1 MKFLNYDAPERLVI
15 KVLELAIPDFILEV
29 IRKQEAAFYHGDEF
43 YLQMLCPLQRYEQ
56 GEVEERP
63 LTECSLEI
71 FTPISFDQCLNPTPI
86 QKFTRASY
94 RNIVSLLHTIP
105 VYLRKN
111 KRDDEEGDLLGAYY
125 PDTNNPYIE
134 LYMQDIWEAAK
145 ENDLHYKWLLTKV
158 LIHELAHAALDVDN
172 LENGKCI
179 DEKEEDSQENREL
192 MLQMREFGK
201 WREESM
207 ANAITLRII
216 RETDDTAFYA
226 YAKEFMLHQPDRYA
240 LGVLLENFEDL
251 DFDSVLEAK
260 YMGVPVNFA
269 EEWMAYVQGTPD
281 WEGLHQRNK
290 ELIGEWAK
298 NQKNNSK
305 EISNC

>member
-1 MKFLNYDAPERLVI
+1 MKILNYDAPEELVI
-15 KVLELAIPDFILEV
+15 KMLEQAITDFILEV
-29 IRKQEAAFYHGDEF
+29 IRKQEAAFYHSDEF
-43 YLQMLCPLQRYEQ
+43 CFQMLCPLKICKQ
-56 GEVEERP
+56 GERELVGE
-63 LTECSLEI
+63 TDTSYKEI
-71 FTPISFDQCLNPTPI
+71 IPISFDQSFPPTPI
-86 QKFTRASY
+86 RKFPRASY

-105 VYLRKN
+105 VYLREKN
-111 KRDDEEGDLLGAYY
+111 TRDDEGDLLGTYH
-125 PDTNNPYIE
+125 PDKSNPYIE
-134 LYMQDIWEAAK
+134 LYMQDIWDAAK
-145 ENDLHYKWLLTKV
+145 ANDLHYKWLLTKV
-158 LIHELAHAALDVDN
+158 LIHELAHAALDVYN
-172 LENGKCI
+172 LENGKYI
-179 DEKEEDSQENREL
+179 EEKVKYST
-192 MLQMREFGK
+192 EFGK

-216 RETDDTAFYA
+216 REFDDTAFYA
-226 YAKEFMLHQPDRYA
+226 YAKEFMLHQPNRYA

-290 ELIGEWAK
+290 ELIGESAK
-298 NQKNNSK
+298 NQQNNSK

>member
-29 IRKQEAAFYHGDEF
+29 IRKQEAAFYHGNEF
-43 YLQMLCPLQRYEQ
+43 YLQMLCPLQICKQ
-56 GEVEERP
+56 GERELVGE
-63 LTECSLEI
+63 TDTSYKEI
-71 FTPISFDQCLNPTPI
+71 IPISFDQSLRPTPI
-86 QKFTRASY
+86 RKFTRASY

-105 VYLRKN
+105 VYLRAEN
-111 KRDDEEGDLLGAYY
+111 KSREEGDLLGAYY
-125 PDTNNPYIE
+125 PDKNNPYIE
-134 LYMQDIWEAAK
+134 LYMQDIWDAAK
-145 ENDLHYKWLLTKV
+145 ANDLHYKWLLTKV
-158 LIHELAHAALDVDN
+158 LIHELAHAALDVYN
-172 LENGKCI
+172 LENGKYI
-179 DEKEEDSQENREL
+179 EEKVKYST
-192 MLQMREFGK
+192 EFGK

-216 RETDDTAFYA
+216 REFDDSAFYA

-260 YMGVPVNFA
+260 YMGVQPVNFA

>member
-1 MKFLNYDAPERLVI
+1 MMKILNYDAPAELVI
-15 KVLELAIPDFILEV
+15 KVLEQAIPDFILEV

-56 GEVEERP
+56 GKVEERRS
-63 LTECSLEI
+63 TEGSLEL
-71 FTPISFDQCLNPTPI
+71 FTPISFDPSLNPTPI
-86 QKFTRASY
+86 RKFTRASY

-105 VYLRKN
+105 VYLRAEN
-111 KRDDEEGDLLGAYY
+111 KSREEGDLLGAYY
-125 PDTNNPYIE
+125 PDKNNPYIE
-134 LYMQDIWEAAK
+134 LYMQDIWDAAK
-145 ENDLHYKWLLTKV
+145 ANDLHYKWLLTKV
-158 LIHELAHAALDVDN
+158 LIHELAHAALDVYN
-172 LENGKCI
+172 LENGEYI
-179 DEKEEDSQENREL
+179 EEKVKYST
-192 MLQMREFGK
+192 EFGK

-260 YMGVPVNFA
+260 YMGVQPVNFA

-290 ELIGEWAK
+290 ELIEEWAK

>member
-1 MKFLNYDAPERLVI
+1 MKILNYDAPEELVI
-15 KVLELAIPDFILEV
+15 KVLEQAIPDFILEV

-43 YLQMLCPLQRYEQ
+43 YLQMLCPLQCYEQ
-56 GEVEERP
+56 GEESEG
-63 LTECSLEI
+63 
-71 FTPISFDQCLNPTPI
+71 FTPISFDQCLRPTPI
-86 QKFTRASY
+86 RKFTRASY

-111 KRDDEEGDLLGAYY
+111 KRDDDEGGDLLGAYY

-158 LIHELAHAALDVDN
+158 LIHELAHAALDVYN
-172 LENGKCI
+172 LENGKYI
-179 DEKEEDSQENREL
+179 EEKVKYST
-192 MLQMREFGK
+192 EFGK

-216 RETDDTAFYA
+216 READDTAFYA

>member
-1 MKFLNYDAPERLVI
+1 MKILNYDAPEELVI
-15 KVLELAIPDFILEV
+15 KVLEQAIPDFILEV
-29 IRKQEAAFYHGDEF
+29 IRKQETAFYHGDEF

-56 GEVEERP
+56 GEKEKGPTSEE
-63 LTECSLEI
+63 
-71 FTPISFDQCLNPTPI
+71 FTPISFDQGLRPTPI
-86 QKFTRASY
+86 RKFTRASY

-111 KRDDEEGDLLGAYY
+111 KRDDDKGGDRLGAYY

-134 LYMQDIWEAAK
+134 LYMQDIWDAAK
-145 ENDLHYKWLLTKV
+145 ANDLHYKWLLTKV
-158 LIHELAHAALDVDN
+158 LIHELAHAALDVYN
-172 LENGKCI
+172 LENVNVKYI
-179 DEKEEDSQENREL
+179 KEKVEYSTK
-192 MLQMREFGK
+192 FGK

-216 RETDDTAFYA
+216 REFDDTAFYA
-226 YAKEFMLHQPDRYA
+226 YAKEFMLHQPDEYA

-260 YMGVPVNFA
+260 YMGVPEKFDEN
-269 EEWMAYVQGTPD
+269 WIAYVEKGTPD

>member
-1 MKFLNYDAPERLVI
+1 MKILNYDAPEELVI
-15 KVLELAIPDFILEV
+15 KVLEQAIPDFILEV
-29 IRKQEAAFYHGDEF
+29 IRKQETAFYHGDEF
-43 YLQMLCPLQRYEQ
+43 YLQMLCPLQHYEQ
-56 GEVEERP
+56 GEVEDRRSTER
-63 LTECSLEI
+63 SLGIVVIGDLEKS
-71 FTPISFDQCLNPTPI
+71 TPISFDQCLRPTPI

-105 VYLRKN
+105 VYLREKN
-111 KRDDEEGDLLGAYY
+111 RDDDGDLLGTYH
-125 PDTNNPYIE
+125 PDKNNPYIE
-134 LYMQDIWEAAK
+134 LYMQDIWDAAK
-145 ENDLHYKWLLTKV
+145 ANDLHYKWLLTKV
-158 LIHELAHAALDVDN
+158 LIHELAHAALDVYN
-172 LENGKCI
+172 LENGKYI
-179 DEKEEDSQENREL
+179 EEKVKSSTD
-192 MLQMREFGK
+192 FGK

-216 RETDDTAFYA
+216 READDTAFYA
-226 YAKEFMLHQPDRYA
+226 YAKEFMLQQSDGYA

-260 YMGVPVNFA
+260 YMGVPVKFA

-281 WEGLHQRNK
+281 WEDLHQRNK

-298 NQKNNSK
+298 DQKNNSK

>member
-29 IRKQEAAFYHGDEF
+29 IRKQETAFYHGDEF

-63 LTECSLEI
+63 LTECAVEI
-71 FTPISFDQCLNPTPI
+71 FTPISFDQCLSPTPI
-86 QKFTRASY
+86 RKFTRACY

-105 VYLRKN
+105 VYLREKN
-111 KRDDEEGDLLGAYY
+111 KRDADCDLLGTYH
-125 PDTNNPYIE
+125 PDKNNPYIE
-134 LYMQDIWEAAK
+134 LYMQDIWDAAK
-145 ENDLHYKWLLTKV
+145 ANDLHYKWLLTKV
-158 LIHELAHAALDVDN
+158 LIHELAHAALDVYN
-172 LENGKCI
+172 LENGKYI
-179 DEKEEDSQENREL
+179 EEKVKYST
-192 MLQMREFGK
+192 EFGK

-216 RETDDTAFYA
+216 REFDDTAFYA

>member
-1 MKFLNYDAPERLVI
+1 MKLLNYDAPEELVI
-15 KVLELAIPDFILEV
+15 KVLEQAIPDFILEV

-56 GEVEERP
+56 GEESEE
-63 LTECSLEI
+63 
-71 FTPISFDQCLNPTPI
+71 FTPISFDQGLRPTPI
-86 QKFTRASY
+86 RKFTRASY

-105 VYLRKN
+105 VYLRAEN
-111 KRDDEEGDLLGAYY
+111 KSREEGDLLGTYHPDTNN

-134 LYMQDIWEAAK
+134 LYLQDIWDAAK
-145 ENDLHYKWLLTKV
+145 ANDLHYKWLLTKV
-158 LIHELAHAALDVDN
+158 LIHELAHAALDVYN
-172 LENGKCI
+172 LENGEYI
-179 DEKEEDSQENREL
+179 EEKVKYST
-192 MLQMREFGK
+192 EFGK

-216 RETDDTAFYA
+216 REFDDSAFYA

-260 YMGVPVNFA
+260 YMGVSEDFA
-269 EEWMAYVQGTPD
+269 IEWYEYVQGTPD

-298 NQKNNSK
+298 KQKNNSK

>member
-1 MKFLNYDAPERLVI
+1 MKIRNYDAPAELVI
-15 KVLELAIPDFILEV
+15 KVLEQAIPDFILEV

-56 GEVEERP
+56 GEVEERRP
-63 LTECSLEI
+63 SERSLEI

-105 VYLRKN
+105 VYLREKN
-111 KRDDEEGDLLGAYY
+111 KRDDDCDRLGIYH
-125 PDTNNPYIE
+125 PDKNNPYIE
-134 LYMQDIWEAAK
+134 LYMQDIWDAAK
-145 ENDLHYKWLLTKV
+145 ANDLHYKWLLTKV
-158 LIHELAHAALDVDN
+158 LIHELAHAALDVYN
-172 LENGKCI
+172 LENGKYI
-179 DEKEEDSQENREL
+179 EEKVKYST
-192 MLQMREFGK
+192 EFGK

-216 RETDDTAFYA
+216 READDTAFYA
-226 YAKEFMLHQPDRYA
+226 YAKEFMLHQSDGYA

>member
-1 MKFLNYDAPERLVI
+1 MKILNYDAPEELVI
-15 KVLELAIPDFILEV
+15 KVLEQAIPDFILEV
-29 IRKQEAAFYHGDEF
+29 IRKQEAAFYHSDEF
-43 YLQMLCPLQRYEQ
+43 CIQMLCPLQICKQ
-56 GEVEERP
+56 GERELVGE
-63 LTECSLEI
+63 TDTSYKEI
-71 FTPISFDQCLNPTPI
+71 IPISFDQSFPPTPI
-86 QKFTRASY
+86 RKFPRASY

-105 VYLRKN
+105 VYLREKN
-111 KRDDEEGDLLGAYY
+111 KRDDDCDLLGTYH
-125 PDTNNPYIE
+125 PDKNNPYIE
-134 LYMQDIWEAAK
+134 LYMQDIWDAAK
-145 ENDLHYKWLLTKV
+145 ANDLHYKWLLTKV
-158 LIHELAHAALDVDN
+158 LIHELAHAALDVYN
-172 LENGKCI
+172 LENGKYI
-179 DEKEEDSQENREL
+179 EEKVKYST
-192 MLQMREFGK
+192 EFGK

-216 RETDDTAFYA
+216 REFDDTAFYA

>member
-1 MKFLNYDAPERLVI
+1 MKILNYDAPEELVI
-15 KVLELAIPDFILEV
+15 KVLEQAIPDFILEV

-56 GEVEERP
+56 GEVEKRQV
-63 LTECSLEI
+63 TEGSLEI
-71 FTPISFDQCLNPTPI
+71 FTPISFDQCLRPTPI
-86 QKFTRASY
+86 RKFTQASY

-105 VYLRKN
+105 VYLRAEN
-111 KRDDEEGDLLGAYY
+111 KSREEGDLLGIYH
-125 PDTNNPYIE
+125 PDKNNPYIV
-134 LYMQDIWEAAK
+134 LYMQDIWDAAK
-145 ENDLHYKWLLTKV
+145 ANDLHYKWLLTKV
-158 LIHELAHAALDVDN
+158 LIHELAHAALDVYN
-172 LENGKCI
+172 LENGEHI
-179 DEKEEDSQENREL
+179 EEEVKYYT
-192 MLQMREFGK
+192 EFGK

-216 RETDDTAFYA
+216 REFDDTAFYA
-226 YAKEFMLHQPDRYA
+226 YAKEFMLQQLDKYA

-260 YMGVPVNFA
+260 YMGVPVKFA
-269 EEWMAYVQGTPD
+269 EEWMEYVQGTPD
-281 WEGLHQRNK
+281 WKGLHQRNK

>member
-1 MKFLNYDAPERLVI
+1 MKILNYDAPEELVI
-15 KVLELAIPDFILEV
+15 KVLEQAIPDFILEV
-29 IRKQEAAFYHGDEF
+29 IRKQETAFYHGDEF

-56 GEVEERP
+56 GEVEKRQV
-63 LTECSLEI
+63 TEGSLEI
-71 FTPISFDQCLNPTPI
+71 FTPISFDQCLRPTPI
-86 QKFTRASY
+86 RKFTQASY

-105 VYLRKN
+105 VYLRAKN
-111 KRDDEEGDLLGAYY
+111 TRDDEGDLLGTYH
-125 PDTNNPYIE
+125 PDKNNPYIE
-134 LYMQDIWEAAK
+134 LYMQDIWDAAK
-145 ENDLHYKWLLTKV
+145 ANDLHYKWLLTKV
-158 LIHELAHAALDVDN
+158 LIHELAHAALDVYN
-172 LENGKCI
+172 LENGEHI
-179 DEKEEDSQENREL
+179 EEEVKYYT
-192 MLQMREFGK
+192 EFGK

-216 RETDDTAFYA
+216 READDTAFYA
-226 YAKEFMLHQPDRYA
+226 YAKEFMLQQPDRYA

-260 YMGVPVNFA
+260 YMGVPVKFA

-290 ELIGEWAK
+290 ELIGKWAK
-298 NQKNNSK
+298 DQKNNSK

>member
-1 MKFLNYDAPERLVI
+1 MKILNYDAPEELVI
-15 KVLELAIPDFILEV
+15 KVLEQAIPDFILEV

-43 YLQMLCPLQRYEQ
+43 YLQMLCPLQCYEQ
-56 GEVEERP
+56 GEESEG
-63 LTECSLEI
+63 
-71 FTPISFDQCLNPTPI
+71 FTPISFDQCLRPTPI
-86 QKFTRASY
+86 RKFTRASY

-111 KRDDEEGDLLGAYY
+111 KRDDDEGGDLLGAYY

-158 LIHELAHAALDVDN
+158 LIHELAHAALDVYN
-172 LENGKCI
+172 LENVKHYLNGKYI
-179 DEKEEDSQENREL
+179 EEKVKYST
-192 MLQMREFGK
+192 EFGK

-216 RETDDTAFYA
+216 READDTAFYA

-260 YMGVPVNFA
+260 YMGVPVKFVKD
-269 EEWMAYVQGTPD
+269 WMAYVQGSPD

>member
-1 MKFLNYDAPERLVI
+1 
-15 KVLELAIPDFILEV
+15 
-29 IRKQEAAFYHGDEF
+29 
-43 YLQMLCPLQRYEQ
+43 
-56 GEVEERP
+56 
-63 LTECSLEI
+63 
-71 FTPISFDQCLNPTPI
+71 
-86 QKFTRASY
+86 
-94 RNIVSLLHTIP
+94 VSLLHTIP
-105 VYLRKN
+105 VYLRAEN
-111 KRDDEEGDLLGAYY
+111 KSREEGDLLGTYHPDPNN

-134 LYMQDIWEAAK
+134 LYLQDIWDAAK

-158 LIHELAHAALDVDN
+158 LIHELAHAALDVYN
-172 LENGKCI
+172 LENGKYI
-179 DEKEEDSQENREL
+179 DEKVKYST
-192 MLQMREFGK
+192 EFGK

-216 RETDDTAFYA
+216 REFDDTAFYA
-226 YAKEFMLHQPDRYA
+226 YAKEFMLHQPDGYA

-298 NQKNNSK
+298 DQKNNSK

>member
-1 MKFLNYDAPERLVI
+1 MKLLNYDAPEELVI
-15 KVLELAIPDFILEV
+15 KVVEQAIPDFILEV

-56 GEVEERP
+56 GEVEERRP
-63 LTECSLEI
+63 SERSLEI
-71 FTPISFDQCLNPTPI
+71 FTPIAFDQCLRPTPI
-86 QKFTRASY
+86 RKLTQASY

-105 VYLRKN
+105 VYLRAEN
-111 KRDDEEGDLLGAYY
+111 KSREEGDLLGMYH
-125 PDTNNPYIE
+125 PDKNNPYIE
-134 LYMQDIWEAAK
+134 LYMQDIWDAAK
-145 ENDLHYKWLLTKV
+145 ANELHYKWLLTKV
-158 LIHELAHAALDVDN
+158 LIHELAHAALDVYN
-172 LENGKCI
+172 LENGKYI
-179 DEKEEDSQENREL
+179 DEKEEVKYSTK
-192 MLQMREFGK
+192 FGK

-216 RETDDTAFYA
+216 REFDDTAFYA

-269 EEWMAYVQGTPD
+269 EEWKAYVQGTPD

>member
-1 MKFLNYDAPERLVI
+1 MMKILNYDAPEELVI
-15 KVLELAIPDFILEV
+15 KVLEQAIPDFILEM
-29 IRKQEAAFYHGDEF
+29 IRKQETAFYHGDEF
-43 YLQMLCPLQRYEQ
+43 YLQMLCPLQHYEQ
-56 GEVEERP
+56 GKVEQRRS
-63 LTECSLEI
+63 TEGSLEI
-71 FTPISFDQCLNPTPI
+71 FTPIFFDQCLRPTPI
-86 QKFTRASY
+86 RKFTRASY

-111 KRDDEEGDLLGAYY
+111 KRDDDEGGDLLGAYY

-158 LIHELAHAALDVDN
+158 LIHELAHAALDVYN
-172 LENGKCI
+172 LENGEYI
-179 DEKEEDSQENREL
+179 EEKVKYST
-192 MLQMREFGK
+192 EFGK

-216 RETDDTAFYA
+216 REFDDSAFYA

-251 DFDSVLEAK
+251 DYDSVLEAK
-260 YMGVPVNFA
+260 YMGVGVPVNFA

-305 EISNC
+305 ESSNC

>member
-1 MKFLNYDAPERLVI
+1 MKILNYDAPAELVI
-15 KVLELAIPDFILEV
+15 KVLEQAIPDFILEV
-29 IRKQEAAFYHGDEF
+29 IRKQETAFYHGDEF
-43 YLQMLCPLQRYEQ
+43 YLQMLCPLQCYEQ
-56 GEVEERP
+56 GEESEG
-63 LTECSLEI
+63 
-71 FTPISFDQCLNPTPI
+71 FTHISFDPSLSPTPI
-86 QKFTRASY
+86 RKFTRASY

-111 KRDDEEGDLLGAYY
+111 KRDDDEGGDLLGAYY

-158 LIHELAHAALDVDN
+158 LIHELAHAALDVYN
-172 LENGKCI
+172 LENGKYI
-179 DEKEEDSQENREL
+179 DEKEEVKYSTK
-192 MLQMREFGK
+192 FGK

-216 RETDDTAFYA
+216 READDTAFYA

-269 EEWMAYVQGTPD
+269 EEWKAYVQGTPD

-290 ELIGEWAK
+290 ELIEGWAK

>member
-1 MKFLNYDAPERLVI
+1 MKILNYDAPEELVV
-15 KVLELAIPDFILEV
+15 KVLEQAIPDFILEV
-29 IRKQEAAFYHGDEF
+29 IRKQEVAFYHSDEF
-43 YLQMLCPLQRYEQ
+43 CFQMLCPLQICKQ
-56 GEVEERP
+56 GKRELVGE
-63 LTECSLEI
+63 TDTSYKEI
-71 FTPISFDQCLNPTPI
+71 IPISFDQSFPPTPI
-86 QKFTRASY
+86 RKFPRASY

-105 VYLRKN
+105 IYLTKN
-111 KRDDEEGDLLGAYY
+111 NSAAKYPLGKYNSGE
-125 PDTNNPYIE
+125 NNPFIAICV
-134 LYMQDIWEAAK
+134 QDIWDAAK
-145 ENDLHYKWLLTKV
+145 ANDLHYKWLLTKV
-158 LIHELAHAALDVDN
+158 LIHELAHAALDVYN
-172 LENGKCI
+172 LENGKYI
-179 DEKEEDSQENREL
+179 EEKVKYST
-192 MLQMREFGK
+192 EFGK

-216 RETDDTAFYA
+216 READDTAFYA

>member
-1 MKFLNYDAPERLVI
+1 MKLLNYDAPEELVI
-15 KVLELAIPDFILEV
+15 KVLEQAIPDFILEV
-29 IRKQEAAFYHGDEF
+29 IRKQETAFYHGDEF

-71 FTPISFDQCLNPTPI
+71 FTPISFDQGLRQTPI
-86 QKFTRASY
+86 RKFTRASY

-105 VYLRKN
+105 VYLREKN
-111 KRDDEEGDLLGAYY
+111 TRDDDCDLLGTYH
-125 PDTNNPYIE
+125 PDKNNPYIE
-134 LYMQDIWEAAK
+134 LYMQDIWDAAK
-145 ENDLHYKWLLTKV
+145 ANDLHYKWLLTKV
-158 LIHELAHAALDVDN
+158 LVHELAHAALDVYN
-172 LENGKCI
+172 LENGKYI
-179 DEKEEDSQENREL
+179 EEKVKYST
-192 MLQMREFGK
+192 EFGK

-216 RETDDTAFYA
+216 REFDDTAFYA

-260 YMGVPVNFA
+260 YMGVSEDFA
-269 EEWMAYVQGTPD
+269 KEWMAYVQGTPD

>member
-1 MKFLNYDAPERLVI
+1 MKILNYDAPEELVI
-15 KVLELAIPDFILEV
+15 KVLEQAIPDFILEV
-29 IRKQEAAFYHGDEF
+29 IRKQETAFYHGDEF

-63 LTECSLEI
+63 LTERSLEI
-71 FTPISFDQCLNPTPI
+71 FTPISFDQSLNSTPI
-86 QKFTRASY
+86 RKFTRASY

-105 VYLRKN
+105 VYLREKN
-111 KRDDEEGDLLGAYY
+111 TRGDEEGDLLGTYH
-125 PDTNNPYIE
+125 PDKNNPYIE
-134 LYMQDIWEAAK
+134 LYMQDIWDAAK
-145 ENDLHYKWLLTKV
+145 ANDLHYKWLLTKV
-158 LIHELAHAALDVDN
+158 LIHELAHAALDVYN
-172 LENGKCI
+172 LENGKYI
-179 DEKEEDSQENREL
+179 VEEVKYST
-192 MLQMREFGK
+192 EFGK

-216 RETDDTAFYA
+216 REFDDTAFYA
-226 YAKEFMLHQPDRYA
+226 YVKEFMLHQPDRYA

>member
-1 MKFLNYDAPERLVI
+1 MMKILNYDAPEELVI
-15 KVLELAIPDFILEV
+15 KVLEQAIPDFILEV

-56 GEVEERP
+56 GEVEERRP
-63 LTECSLEI
+63 TECSLEI
-71 FTPISFDQCLNPTPI
+71 FTPISFDQGLRPTPI

-105 VYLRKN
+105 VYLRAEN
-111 KRDDEEGDLLGAYY
+111 KSREEGDPLGTYY
-125 PDTNNPYIE
+125 PNKNNPYIE
-134 LYMQDIWEAAK
+134 LYMQDIWDAAK
-145 ENDLHYKWLLTKV
+145 ANDLHYKWLLTKV
-158 LIHELAHAALDVDN
+158 LIHELAHAALDVYN
-172 LENGKCI
+172 LENGKYI
-179 DEKEEDSQENREL
+179 KEKVKYST
-192 MLQMREFGK
+192 EFGK

-216 RETDDTAFYA
+216 REFDDTAFYA

-251 DFDSVLEAK
+251 DFDSLLEAK

>member
-1 MKFLNYDAPERLVI
+1 MKILNYDAPEELVI
-15 KVLELAIPDFILEV
+15 KVLEQAIPDFILEV
-29 IRKQEAAFYHGDEF
+29 IRKQETAFYHGDEF

-56 GEVEERP
+56 GEEEE
-63 LTECSLEI
+63 TESRERFI
-71 FTPISFDQCLNPTPI
+71 PISFDQCLNPTPI
-86 QKFTRASY
+86 RKFTRASY

-111 KRDDEEGDLLGAYY
+111 KRDDDKGGDRLGAYY
-125 PDTNNPYIE
+125 PDKNNPYIE
-134 LYMQDIWEAAK
+134 LYMQDIWDAAK
-145 ENDLHYKWLLTKV
+145 ANDLHYKWLLTKV
-158 LIHELAHAALDVDN
+158 LIHELAHAALDVYN
-172 LENGKCI
+172 LENGEYIK
-179 DEKEEDSQENREL
+179 EKKEVKYST
-192 MLQMREFGK
+192 EFGK

-216 RETDDTAFYA
+216 CEADDTAFYA
-226 YAKEFMLHQPDRYA
+226 YAKEFMLHQQDKEYA

-260 YMGVPVNFA
+260 YMGVSGDFADFA
-269 EEWMAYVQGTPD
+269 EKWMKYVKGTPD

>member
-1 MKFLNYDAPERLVI
+1 MKILNYDAPEELVI
-15 KVLELAIPDFILEV
+15 KVLEQAIPDFILEV

-56 GEVEERP
+56 GEVEKRQV
-63 LTECSLEI
+63 TEGSLEI
-71 FTPISFDQCLNPTPI
+71 FTPISFDQCLRPTPI
-86 QKFTRASY
+86 RKFTQASY

-105 VYLRKN
+105 VYLRAEN
-111 KRDDEEGDLLGAYY
+111 KSREEGDLLGIYH
-125 PDTNNPYIE
+125 PDKNNPYIV
-134 LYMQDIWEAAK
+134 LYMQDIWDAAK
-145 ENDLHYKWLLTKV
+145 ANDLHYKWLLTKV
-158 LIHELAHAALDVDN
+158 LIHELAHAALDVYN
-172 LENGKCI
+172 LENGKYI
-179 DEKEEDSQENREL
+179 EEKVKYST
-192 MLQMREFGK
+192 EFGK

-216 RETDDTAFYA
+216 REFDNTAFYA
-226 YAKEFMLHQPDRYA
+226 YAKEFMLHQSDGYA

-260 YMGVPVNFA
+260 YMGVPGVPVNFA
-269 EEWMAYVQGTPD
+269 EEWMAYVQDTPD

-290 ELIGEWAK
+290 ELIGEWTK

>member
-1 MKFLNYDAPERLVI
+1 MMKILNYDAPEELVI
-15 KVLELAIPDFILEV
+15 KVLEQAIPDFILEV
-29 IRKQEAAFYHGDEF
+29 IRKQETAFYHGDEF

-56 GEVEERP
+56 GEVEERQS
-63 LTECSLEI
+63 TERSLEI
-71 FTPISFDQCLNPTPI
+71 FTPISFDQCLNPTSI

-105 VYLRKN
+105 VYLREKN
-111 KRDDEEGDLLGAYY
+111 KRDDDCDLLGIYH
-125 PDTNNPYIE
+125 PDKNNPYIE
-134 LYMQDIWEAAK
+134 LYMQDIWDAAK
-145 ENDLHYKWLLTKV
+145 ANDLHYKWLLTKV
-158 LIHELAHAALDVDN
+158 LIHELAHAALDVYN
-172 LENGKCI
+172 LENGKYI
-179 DEKEEDSQENREL
+179 EEKVKYST
-192 MLQMREFGK
+192 EFGK

-216 RETDDTAFYA
+216 REFDDTAFYA

>member
-1 MKFLNYDAPERLVI
+1 MMKILNYDAPEELVI
-15 KVLELAIPDFILEV
+15 KVLEQAIPDFILEV

-43 YLQMLCPLQRYEQ
+43 YLQMLCPLQCYEQ
-56 GEVEERP
+56 GEVEERQV
-63 LTECSLEI
+63 TECAVEL
-71 FTPISFDQCLNPTPI
+71 FTPISFDQCLRPTPI
-86 QKFTRASY
+86 QKVTRASY

-105 VYLRKN
+105 VYLREKN
-111 KRDDEEGDLLGAYY
+111 TRDDEGDLLGIYH
-125 PDTNNPYIE
+125 PDKNNPYIE
-134 LYMQDIWEAAK
+134 LYMQDIWDAAK
-145 ENDLHYKWLLTKV
+145 ANDLHYKWLLTKV
-158 LIHELAHAALDVDN
+158 LIHELAHAALDVYN
-172 LENGKCI
+172 LENGKYI
-179 DEKEEDSQENREL
+179 EEKVKYST
-192 MLQMREFGK
+192 EFGK

-216 RETDDTAFYA
+216 READDTAFYA
-226 YAKEFMLHQPDRYA
+226 YATEFMLHQPDRYA

>member
-1 MKFLNYDAPERLVI
+1 MKILNYDAPEELVI
-15 KVLELAIPDFILEV
+15 KVLEQAIPDFILEV

-56 GEVEERP
+56 GEEEE
-63 LTECSLEI
+63 TESRERFI
-71 FTPISFDQCLNPTPI
+71 PISFDQCINPTPI
-86 QKFTRASY
+86 RKFTRASY

-105 VYLRKN
+105 VYLREKN
-111 KRDDEEGDLLGAYY
+111 TRDDEGDLLGIYH
-125 PDTNNPYIE
+125 PDKSNPYIE
-134 LYMQDIWEAAK
+134 LYMQDIWDAAK
-145 ENDLHYKWLLTKV
+145 ANDLHYKWLLTKV
-158 LIHELAHAALDVDN
+158 LIHELAHAALDVYN
-172 LENGKCI
+172 LEIGKYI
-179 DEKEEDSQENREL
+179 EEKVEYST
-192 MLQMREFGK
+192 EFGK

-216 RETDDTAFYA
+216 CEFDDTAFYA

-290 ELIGEWAK
+290 ELIGDWAK

>member
-1 MKFLNYDAPERLVI
+1 MKILNYDAPEELVI
-15 KVLELAIPDFILEV
+15 KVLEQAIPDFILEV

-56 GEVEERP
+56 GEVEERQV
-63 LTECSLEI
+63 TECAVEL
-71 FTPISFDQCLNPTPI
+71 FTPIAFDRSLSPTPI
-86 QKFTRASY
+86 RKFTRASY

-105 VYLRKN
+105 VYLREKN
-111 KRDDEEGDLLGAYY
+111 KRDDDCDLLGTYH
-125 PDTNNPYIE
+125 PDKNNPYIE
-134 LYMQDIWEAAK
+134 LYMQDIWDAAK
-145 ENDLHYKWLLTKV
+145 ANDLHYKWLLTKV
-158 LIHELAHAALDVDN
+158 LIHELAHAALDIHN
-172 LENGKCI
+172 LENGKYI
-179 DEKEEDSQENREL
+179 EEKVKYST
-192 MLQMREFGK
+192 EFGK

-216 RETDDTAFYA
+216 REFDDTAFYA
-226 YAKEFMLHQPDRYA
+226 YAKELMLHQPDRYA

>member
-1 MKFLNYDAPERLVI
+1 MKILNYDAPEELVI
-15 KVLELAIPDFILEV
+15 KVLEQAIPDFILEV

-56 GEVEERP
+56 GEVEKRQV
-63 LTECSLEI
+63 TEGSLEI
-71 FTPISFDQCLNPTPI
+71 FTPISFDQCLRPTPI
-86 QKFTRASY
+86 RKFTQASY

-105 VYLRKN
+105 VYLRAEN
-111 KRDDEEGDLLGAYY
+111 KSREEGDLLGTYH

-134 LYMQDIWEAAK
+134 LYVQDIWEAAK

-158 LIHELAHAALDVDN
+158 LIHELAHAALDVYN
-172 LENGKCI
+172 LENGKYI
-179 DEKEEDSQENREL
+179 EEKVKYST
-192 MLQMREFGK
+192 EFGK

-216 RETDDTAFYA
+216 REFDDTAFYA
-226 YAKEFMLHQPDRYA
+226 YAKEFMLQQLDGYA

-260 YMGVPVNFA
+260 YMGVPVKFA
-269 EEWMAYVQGTPD
+269 EEWMEYVQGTPD
-281 WEGLHQRNK
+281 WKGLHQRNK
-290 ELIGEWAK
+290 ELIGKWAK
-298 NQKNNSK
+298 DQKNNSK
-305 EISNC
+305 EFSNC

>member
-1 MKFLNYDAPERLVI
+1 MMKILNYDAPEELVI
-15 KVLELAIPDFILEV
+15 KVLEQAIPDFILEV
-29 IRKQEAAFYHGDEF
+29 IRKQETAFYHGDEF

-56 GEVEERP
+56 GEVEERQV
-63 LTECSLEI
+63 TECAVEL
-71 FTPISFDQCLNPTPI
+71 FTPISFDQGLSPTPI
-86 QKFTRASY
+86 RKFTRASY

-105 VYLRKN
+105 VYLREKN
-111 KRDDEEGDLLGAYY
+111 KRDDDGDLLGAYH
-125 PDTNNPYIE
+125 PDKNNPYIE
-134 LYMQDIWEAAK
+134 LYMQDIWNAAK
-145 ENDLHYKWLLTKV
+145 ANDLHYKWLLTKV
-158 LIHELAHAALDVDN
+158 LIHELAHAALDVYN
-172 LENGKCI
+172 LENGEYI
-179 DEKEEDSQENREL
+179 EEKVKYST
-192 MLQMREFGK
+192 EFGK

-216 RETDDTAFYA
+216 REFDDTAFYA

>member
-1 MKFLNYDAPERLVI
+1 MKLLNYDAPEELVI
-15 KVLELAIPDFILEV
+15 KVLEQAIPDFILEV

-43 YLQMLCPLQRYEQ
+43 YLQMLCPLQCYEQ
-56 GEVEERP
+56 GEVEKRRS
-63 LTECSLEI
+63 TEGSLEL
-71 FTPISFDQCLNPTPI
+71 FTPISLDQCLRPTPI
-86 QKFTRASY
+86 RKFTQASY

-111 KRDDEEGDLLGAYY
+111 KRDDDEGGDLLGAYY
-125 PDTNNPYIE
+125 PDKNNPYIE
-134 LYMQDIWEAAK
+134 LYMQDIWNAAK
-145 ENDLHYKWLLTKV
+145 ANDLHYKWLLTKV
-158 LIHELAHAALDVDN
+158 LIHELAHAALDVYN
-172 LENGKCI
+172 LENGEYI
-179 DEKEEDSQENREL
+179 EEKVKYST
-192 MLQMREFGK
+192 EFGK

-216 RETDDTAFYA
+216 REFDDSAFYA

-240 LGVLLENFEDL
+240 LGVLLENFDDL

-260 YMGVPVNFA
+260 YMGVLPVNFA

>member
-1 MKFLNYDAPERLVI
+1 MKILNYDAPEELVI
-15 KVLELAIPDFILEV
+15 KVLEQAIPDFILEV

-56 GEVEERP
+56 GEVEERQ
-63 LTECSLEI
+63 LTERSLEL
-71 FTPISFDQCLNPTPI
+71 FTPIAFDQCLRPTPI
-86 QKFTRASY
+86 RKFTRASY

-105 VYLRKN
+105 VYLRAEN
-111 KRDDEEGDLLGAYY
+111 KSREEGDLLGMYH
-125 PDTNNPYIE
+125 PDKNNPYIE
-134 LYMQDIWEAAK
+134 LYMQDIWDAAK
-145 ENDLHYKWLLTKV
+145 ANDLHYKWLLTKV
-158 LIHELAHAALDVDN
+158 LIHELAHAALDVYN
-172 LENGKCI
+172 LENGKYI
-179 DEKEEDSQENREL
+179 EEEVKYST
-192 MLQMREFGK
+192 EFGK

-216 RETDDTAFYA
+216 READDTAFYA
-226 YAKEFMLHQPDRYA
+226 YAKKFMLHQSDGYA

-260 YMGVPVNFA
+260 YMGVPVKFA

-290 ELIGEWAK
+290 ELIGKWAK
-298 NQKNNSK
+298 DQKNNSK